1 MESSKSSYEYFAI
14 AVLFVLFNMD
24 DLFTM
29 YAFWVLAAT
38 TALQRTFAS
47 PAPGQ
52 ELSDILRR
60 QNNADSTC
68 QVFGL
73 DFQDGGSYFLNSNSS
88 QNFMASYQFR
98 GCNDATADV
107 MLVNMNN
114 GDQYFCSSVPTV
126 PDNATQVSTCP
137 VQHGQLMTANYSI
150 ITLGNNGNG
159 NPFAVQRD
167 FVLNNQRLADRSVE
181 ISVVTTTSTVG
192 PAQAPSSASASV
204 GTAPPPTQTITQTD
218 RITQTFTRWTET
230 DTTSTHVV
238 QKNNCFVIGMP
249 KQDAPCTTLPAGLER
264 GFGPR
269 IRKREADFANPGV
282 LEKRAPDPQTV
293 TTTTTVPNGSTLT
306 LTGEPSTTTVVQ
318 QSTATALTTVSTSGG
333 PGEAQ
338 TSQAPSVQI
347 ETVKSYVVAYITK
360 TMTITWRTETTI
372 MPTGSPTPCNPPP
385 QGGAA
390 GKW

>member
-1 MESSKSSYEYFAI
+1 
-14 AVLFVLFNMD
+14 
-24 DLFTM
+24 M
-29 YAFWVLAAT
+29 YAFWALAAT

-52 ELSDILRR
+52 DFSDIARR
-60 QNNADSTC
+60 QNNAGSTC

-88 QNFMASYQFR
+88 QNLMASYQFR

-126 PDNATQVSTCP
+126 PDNTTQVSICP

-159 NPFAVQRD
+159 NPFAVRRD
-167 FVLNNQRLADRSVE
+167 FVLNVGRQETSTVTISTPSTVTSNPINTVTK
-181 ISVVTTTSTVG
+181 ISVVTTTSTIG
-192 PAQAPSSASASV
+192 PAPAPSSASASF

-249 KQDAPCTTLPAGLER
+249 KQDAPCTTLPAGLGK

-269 IRKREADFANPGV
+269 FRKREADSASPGV

-293 TTTTTVPNGSTLT
+293 TTTTTVPNGSTQT

-318 QSTATALTTVSTSGG
+318 QSTATALTTVPTSGG
-333 PGEAQ
+333 PSEAQ
-338 TSQAPSVQI
+338 TSQAASVQI
-347 ETVKSYVVAYITK
+347 EIVKSYVVAYITK

-372 MPTGSPTPCNPPP
+372 MPTGSPTPCNPPS
-385 QGGAA
+385 QGSGDA

>member
-1 MESSKSSYEYFAI
+1 M
-14 AVLFVLFNMD
+14 NG
-24 DLFTM
+24 LFTM
-29 YAFWVLAAT
+29 YAFWALAAT

-52 ELSDILRR
+52 ELSDIVSR
-60 QNNADSTC
+60 QKNTDSTC
-68 QVFGL
+68 QAFGL

-88 QNFMASYQFR
+88 HDFMASYQFR

-126 PDNATQVSTCP
+126 PDNTTQVSTCP
-137 VQHGQLMTANYSI
+137 VQHGQLTTANYSI

-159 NPFAVQRD
+159 SPFAVQRD
-167 FVLNNQRLADRSVE
+167 FVLNVGRQETSTVTISTPSTVTSNPINTVTK
-181 ISVVTTTSTVG
+181 ISVVTRTSTVVSE
-192 PAQAPSSASASV
+192 QTSSSALSSF
-204 GTAPPPTQTITQTD
+204 GTAPAPTQTITQTD
-218 RITQTFTRWTET
+218 RITKTFTRWTET

-238 QKNNCFVIGMP
+238 QKNNCFVFGRP
-249 KQDAPCTTLPAGLER
+249 KQDAPCTTLPAGLEK
-264 GFGPR
+264 GLGPR
-269 IRKREADFANPGV
+269 IRKREAKPANPGV

-293 TTTTTVPNGSTLT
+293 TTTTTVPNGSTQT

-318 QSTATALTTVSTSGG
+318 QSTATALTTLSTSGG
-333 PGEAQ
+333 PNEAQ
-338 TSQAPSVQI
+338 TSQVPSVQI

-385 QGGAA
+385 QVGGGV

>member
-1 MESSKSSYEYFAI
+1 
-14 AVLFVLFNMD
+14 
-24 DLFTM
+24 M
-29 YAFWVLAAT
+29 YALLALAAT
-38 TALQRTFAS
+38 AGFGRTLAS
-47 PAPGQ
+47 PESGP
-52 ELSDILRR
+52 ESSEIVRR

-98 GCNDATADV
+98 GCNDAIADV

-114 GDQYFCSSVPTV
+114 GDQYFCSSVSTV
-126 PDNATQVSTCP
+126 PDNSTQVSTCP
-137 VQHGQLMTANYSI
+137 VQHSQLTTANYSI
-150 ITLGNNGNG
+150 ITLGNNGKG

-167 FVLNNQRLADRSVE
+167 FVLNVGRQE
-181 ISVVTTTSTVG
+181 TSTVTVSM
-192 PAQAPSSASASV
+192 PTTVTSNPINTVTSSF

-238 QKNNCFVIGMP
+238 QENNCFVLGTP
-249 KQDAPCTTLPAGLER
+249 KQDAPCTTLHAGLKN
-264 GFGPR
+264 GFGPK
-269 IRKREADFANPGV
+269 IRKRDANNPDPGI
-282 LEKRAPDPQTV
+282 LEKRAPDPRTV
-293 TTTTTVPNGSTLT
+293 TTTTTVPNGSTQT
-306 LTGEPSTTTVVQ
+306 LTGGPRTTTVEQ
-318 QSTATALTTVSTSGG
+318 QSTATAFATVPASTGSSV
-333 PGEAQ
+333 AQ
-338 TSQAPSVQI
+338 TSQPASVQV

-372 MPTGSPTPCNPPP
+372 MPTGSPTPCNAPP
-385 QGGAA
+385 QGGGM

>member
-1 MESSKSSYEYFAI
+1 M
-14 AVLFVLFNMD
+14 N
-24 DLFTM
+24 DLSTM
-29 YAFWVLAAT
+29 YALLALAAT
-38 TALQRTFAS
+38 TALQSTFAS

-52 ELSDILRR
+52 ELSDIVRR

-88 QNFMASYQFR
+88 QNFMASYEFR
-98 GCNDATADV
+98 GCNNATADV
-107 MLVNMNN
+107 LLVNMNN
-114 GDQYFCSSVPTV
+114 GDQYFCSSIPTV
-126 PDNATQVSTCP
+126 PDNTTQVSTCP
-137 VQHGQLMTANYSI
+137 VQHSQLTTANYSI

-159 NPFAVQRD
+159 NPFAAQRD
-167 FVLNNQRLADRSVE
+167 FVLNVGRQETSTVTISTPLTVTSNPTNTVTK

-192 PAQAPSSASASV
+192 PAPAPSSASTSF
-204 GTAPPPTQTITQTD
+204 GTASPPKQTITQTD

-238 QKNNCFVIGMP
+238 QKNNCLVLGMP
-249 KQDAPCTTLPAGLER
+249 KQDAPCTTLPAGLEK

-269 IRKREADFANPGV
+269 IRKREAKSANPGV

-293 TTTTTVPNGSTLT
+293 TTTTTVPNGSTLI
-306 LTGEPSTTTVVQ
+306 LTGEPRTTTVVQ

-333 PGEAQ
+333 PSGAQ
-338 TSQAPSVQI
+338 TSQAASVQI

-360 TMTITWRTETTI
+360 TMTITWRTETTM
-372 MPTGSPTPCNPPP
+372 MPTGSPTPCNPPS
-385 QGGAA
+385 QGGGGA
-390 GKW
+390 

>member
-1 MESSKSSYEYFAI
+1 M
-14 AVLFVLFNMD
+14 N

-29 YAFWVLAAT
+29 YAFWALAAT
-38 TALQRTFAS
+38 TALQKTFAS

-52 ELSDILRR
+52 EWSEIVRR
-60 QNNADSTC
+60 QHYADSTC

-73 DFQDGGSYFLNSNSS
+73 DFQDGGSYFLNSNFS

-98 GCNDATADV
+98 GCNNATADV

-126 PDNATQVSTCP
+126 PDNTTQVSTCP
-137 VQHGQLMTANYSI
+137 VQHSQLSTANYSI

-167 FVLNNQRLADRSVE
+167 FVLNVGRQETVTVTISTPSTVTSNPINTRTK

-192 PAQAPSSASASV
+192 PAPSPSSASASF

-238 QKNNCFVIGMP
+238 QKNNCFVIGTP
-249 KQDAPCTTLPAGLER
+249 KQDAPCTTLPAGLEK
-264 GFGPR
+264 GSGPR
-269 IRKREADFANPGV
+269 ISKREAKSANPGV
-282 LEKRAPDPQTV
+282 LKKRAPDPETV
-293 TTTTTVPNGSTLT
+293 ATTTTVPNGSTQT

-333 PGEAQ
+333 PNEAQ
-338 TSQAPSVQI
+338 TGQTASVQI

-360 TMTITWRTETTI
+360 TMTVTWRTETTI
-372 MPTGSPTPCNPPP
+372 MPTGSPTPCNPLS
-385 QGGAA
+385 QGGGGA

>member
-1 MESSKSSYEYFAI
+1 
-14 AVLFVLFNMD
+14 
-24 DLFTM
+24 M
-29 YAFWVLAAT
+29 YAFWALAAT

-47 PAPGQ
+47 PARGQ
-52 ELSDILRR
+52 ELSEIVRR

-73 DFQDGGSYFLNSNSS
+73 DFQDGGSYFLNGNSS

-107 MLVNMNN
+107 MLVNMND

-126 PDNATQVSTCP
+126 PDNTTQVSTCP

-167 FVLNNQRLADRSVE
+167 FVLNVGRQETSTLTISTPSTVTSNPTNTVTK

-192 PAQAPSSASASV
+192 PAPAPSSASASF
-204 GTAPPPTQTITQTD
+204 GTAPPPTQTTTQTD

-249 KQDAPCTTLPAGLER
+249 KQDAPCTTLPAGLEG

-269 IRKREADFANPGV
+269 IHKREAKSANPGV

-293 TTTTTVPNGSTLT
+293 TTTTTVPNGSTQT

-333 PGEAQ
+333 PGGTQ

-372 MPTGSPTPCNPPP
+372 MPTGSPTPCNPSP
-385 QGGAA
+385 QGGGV

>member
-1 MESSKSSYEYFAI
+1 
-14 AVLFVLFNMD
+14 
-24 DLFTM
+24 M
-29 YAFWVLAAT
+29 YAFWALAAT

-47 PAPGQ
+47 PASGQ
-52 ELSDILRR
+52 ELSDIVRR
-60 QNNADSTC
+60 QNSADSTC

-73 DFQDGGSYFLNSNSS
+73 DFQDGRSYFLDSKSS
-88 QNFMASYQFR
+88 QNFMVSYQFR
-98 GCNDATADV
+98 GCNNATADV

-126 PDNATQVSTCP
+126 PENTTQVSTCP
-137 VQHGQLMTANYSI
+137 VQHSQLTTANYSI

-159 NPFAVQRD
+159 SPFAVQRD
-167 FVLNNQRLADRSVE
+167 FVLDVGRQETSTVTISTPSTVTSNPINTVTR

-192 PAQAPSSASASV
+192 PAPAPSSASASF

-230 DTTSTHVV
+230 DTISTHVV

-249 KQDAPCTTLPAGLER
+249 KQDAPCTTLPAGLEK

-269 IRKREADFANPGV
+269 IRKREAKSANLGV

-293 TTTTTVPNGSTLT
+293 TTTTTVPNGSTQT
-306 LTGEPSTTTVVQ
+306 LTGEPSTTTIVQ
-318 QSTATALTTVSTSGG
+318 QSTVTALTTVSTSNGSN
-333 PGEAQ
+333 EAQ
-338 TSQAPSVQI
+338 TTQAPSVQI

-372 MPTGSPTPCNPPP
+372 MPTGSPTPCNSPPR
-385 QGGAA
+385 GGGGA

>member
-1 MESSKSSYEYFAI
+1 
-14 AVLFVLFNMD
+14 
-24 DLFTM
+24 M
-29 YAFWVLAAT
+29 YAILDLAAT
-38 TALQRTFAS
+38 AVLGRAFAS
-47 PAPGQ
+47 PVSSPG
-52 ELSDILRR
+52 LSEIVRR

-68 QVFGL
+68 QVFGK
-73 DFQDGGSYFLNSNSS
+73 DFQAGGSYFLNSNSS

-126 PDNATQVSTCP
+126 PDNTTQVSTCP
-137 VQHGQLMTANYSI
+137 VEHSQLTTANYSI
-150 ITLGNNGNG
+150 ITLGNNGKG

-167 FVLNNQRLADRSVE
+167 FVLEVE
-181 ISVVTTTSTVG
+181 ISVLTTTSTIV
-192 PAQAPSSASASV
+192 PEPAPSSAHARV
-204 GTAPPPTQTITQTD
+204 GTTQFPSQTITQTD

-238 QKNNCFVIGMP
+238 QKNNCFVIGKP
-249 KQDAPCTTLPAGLER
+249 KQDAPCTTLPAGLEN

-269 IRKREADFANPGV
+269 IRRREANVPKPGI
-282 LEKRAPDPQTV
+282 LEKRAPDPRTI
-293 TTTTTVPNGSTLT
+293 TTTTTVPNGSTQI
-306 LTGEPSTTTVVQ
+306 LTGEPTTTTVLQ
-318 QSTATALTTVSTSGG
+318 QSTATVLTTVPASNGSSA
-333 PGEAQ
+333 AQ

-372 MPTGSPTPCNPPP
+372 MPTGSPTPCNQPP
-385 QGGAA
+385 QGGWS

>member
-1 MESSKSSYEYFAI
+1 
-14 AVLFVLFNMD
+14 
-24 DLFTM
+24 M
-29 YAFWVLAAT
+29 YAILALAAT
-38 TALQRTFAS
+38 AVLGRAFAS
-47 PAPGQ
+47 PVSGPG
-52 ELSDILRR
+52 LSEIVRR

-68 QVFGL
+68 QVFGK
-73 DFQDGGSYFLNSNSS
+73 DFQAGGSYFLNSNSS

-126 PDNATQVSTCP
+126 PDNTTQVSTCP
-137 VQHGQLMTANYSI
+137 VQHSQLTTANYSI
-150 ITLGNNGNG
+150 ITLGNNGKG

-167 FVLNNQRLADRSVE
+167 FVLNVGKQETSTVTISMPSTVTSTPMNTVTKV
-181 ISVVTTTSTVG
+181 SVVATTSTIV
-192 PAQAPSSASASV
+192 PEPAPSSAPSSL
-204 GTAPPPTQTITQTD
+204 GTTQSPTQTITQTD
-218 RITQTFTRWTET
+218 RITETFTRWTET

-238 QKNNCFVIGMP
+238 QKNNCFVIGKP
-249 KQDAPCTTLPAGLER
+249 KQDAPCTTLPAGLEN

-269 IRKREADFANPGV
+269 IRRREANVPEPGI
-282 LEKRAPDPQTV
+282 LEKRAPDPRTI
-293 TTTTTVPNGSTLT
+293 TTTTTVPNGSTQI
-306 LTGEPSTTTVVQ
+306 LTGEPTTTTVLQ
-318 QSTATALTTVSTSGG
+318 QSTATVLTTVPASNGSSA
-333 PGEAQ
+333 AQ

-372 MPTGSPTPCNPPP
+372 MPTGSPTPCNQPP
-385 QGGAA
+385 QGGWS